1 MNFNFMRT
9 AMNRLILISLLFI
22 SCQGSTSAYRTDI
35 DHSRDSDSKLLMA
48 SEGTSAA
55 PIEARKRLGPIDSI
69 VSKML
74 FPGRDTKQDFYKCE
88 NQRVYKYDIVD
99 SSYEG
104 VAVRYYE
111 RDNGGDDAIL
121 FFHGNGSTACGSID
135 LANYLT
141 GVFNKSIIVAEYPG
155 YSNDSQISSEAS
167 LTESSLAMYREVKD
181 KYSNVDIFAH
191 SLGTGIASFIASVED
206 VNNIVLY
213 APFDNILNVAKT
225 KFPGL
230 LHPLVSRALKKN
242 MFSSDEWLKNTE
254 ARVFIAHGQKDE
266 MIPIELAKNLFSQV
280 AGEDKVF
287 IELENVDHNT
297 IVFDKDLNN
306 EINKIH

>member
-1 MNFNFMRT
+1 
-9 AMNRLILISLLFI
+9 MNRLILISLLFI
-22 SCQGSTSAYRTDI
+22 SCQGSTSAYR
-35 DHSRDSDSKLLMA
+35 SDLDQNKNSDEKLLMA
-48 SEGTSAA
+48 SEESLAA
-55 PIEARKRLGPIDSI
+55 PSEDPKRLGPIDSI

-88 NQRVYKYDIVD
+88 NQRVYKYNIVD
-99 SSYEG
+99 SSHDG
-104 VAVRYYE
+104 KAIRYYE
-111 RDNGGDDAIL
+111 RDSGSDDAIL

-167 LTESSLAMYREVKD
+167 LTESSLAMYRQVKE

-191 SLGTGIASFIASVED
+191 SLGTGVASYVASKED
-206 VNNIVLY
+206 VNNVVLY

-225 KFPGL
+225 KFPGI

-242 MFSSDEWLKNTE
+242 MFSSDEWLKDSQ
-254 ARVFIAHGQKDE
+254 ARVFIAHGQQDE
-266 MIPIELAKNLFSQV
+266 VIPIELAKNLFSKL
-280 AGEDKVF
+280 AAEDKLF
-287 IELENVDHNT
+287 IELENVNHNT
-297 IVFDKDLNN
+297 IVFDKDLNKQIK
-306 EINKIH
+306 EKLEE